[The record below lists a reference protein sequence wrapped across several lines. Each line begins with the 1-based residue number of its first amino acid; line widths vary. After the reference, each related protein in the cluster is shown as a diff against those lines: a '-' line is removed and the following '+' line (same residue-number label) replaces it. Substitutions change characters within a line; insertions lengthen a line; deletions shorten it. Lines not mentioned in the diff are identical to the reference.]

1 MRRHH
6 ILSSNF
12 RGLILQ
18 ASAAALILA
27 YAVLQ
32 TFYAPASTGACFTS
46 SVEKV
51 SAVEHFVR
59 LDVNGSMCF
68 NILKLSVLNEGNVA
82 VEKVEVYCEPSLSIE
97 DPSRNIIIL
106 PGERVFLEFKVSDV
120 KKIPYTVY
128 IVAVGEGGGQSMAA
142 LTGMYPENCTGEH

>member
-18 ASAAALILA
+18 ASAAALVLT

-32 TFYAPASTGACFTS
+32 AFYAPASTGACFTNY
-46 SVEKV
+46 VEKV
-51 SAVEHFVR
+51 STVEHFVR

-68 NILKLSVLNEGNVA
+68 NILKLSVRNEGNVA

-97 DPSRNIIIL
+97 DPSKNITIL
-106 PGERVFLEFKVSDV
+106 PGERVFLEFKISDA

-128 IVAVGEGGGQSMAA
+128 VVAVGEGGGQSMAA